1 VPAPTSGIPS
11 SSSQASGG
19 IPTWVRQVRR
29 AQGGTTHIG
38 SQQPRTLYEHGLSQ
52 AAQSQVHTPRQTLP
66 QAATPYLENQLPGT
80 MYNPDPSLASRSQ
93 VLIPGQD
100 SIQAENWFTYNQK
113 QGTVYTTPHALWSQ
127 TAPMLAQDSI
137 TNYHDGPQAPAPR
150 LLLPNQAPYTLD
162 VEASLDFRTC

>member
-1 VPAPTSGIPS
+1 M
-11 SSSQASGG
+11 
-19 IPTWVRQVRR
+19 WVTQVRR
-29 AQGGTTHIG
+29 AQGGTTHSG
-38 SQQPRTLYEHGLSQ
+38 SQQPGTLYEHGLSQ
-52 AAQSQVHTPRQTLP
+52 AAQSQAHTPRQNILP

-80 MYNPDPSLASRSQ
+80 MSNLEPSLASRSQ
-93 VLIPGQD
+93 VSIPGQVFT
-100 SIQAENWFTYNQK
+100 QAENWFTYNQK